1 VEELLAGLLG
11 ALGEVFLEVVLQVLF
26 EGLIE
31 VAWEA
36 LAGSKR
42 KTAVSPW
49 LSGIALLMVGAAAG
63 GVSAVV
69 FPQRLTGIPRVP
81 GLSLILAPL
90 VTGTAMQGFG
100 NWRRS
105 RGRKPSRLASF
116 WGGAAFAFGMALV
129 RFLIVGIK

>member
-69 FPQRLTGIPRVP
+69 FPQRLTGILRVP

-90 VTGTAMQGFG
+90 VTGTVMQGFG
-100 NWRRS
+100 NRRRS
-105 RGRKPSRLASF
+105 QGRTPSRLASF
-116 WGGAAFAFGMALV
+116 WGGAVFAFGMALV